1 MRSLKR
7 LKVVGKL
14 ALDTNAVIAYREGI
28 SEVCKLVDNAN
39 VIILP
44 VTVIGE
50 LLYGALN
57 STKIRNNEKFVHKF
71 VEYSL
76 VMPIDESVAAH
87 YAKVRF
93 DLKRS
98 GNPIPEND
106 IWIAAACLDQKVP
119 LLSRDDHFRLVP
131 GLNVISWDN
140 TGKS

>member
-1 MRSLKR
+1 MRSSKVLKAI
-7 LKVVGKL
+7 GKL

-28 SEVCKLVDNAN
+28 SDVCKLVDEAD

-50 LLYGALN
+50 LLYGAIN
-57 STKIRNNEKFVHKF
+57 STKTKNNEKFVHKF

-76 VMPIDESVAAH
+76 VMQIDEAVAAR

-93 DLKRS
+93 DLKRR

-119 LLSRDDHFRLVP
+119 LLSRDDHFKLVP
-131 GLNVISWDN
+131 GLNVIPWDN

>member
-1 MRSLKR
+1 MKAIGR
-7 LKVVGKL
+7 L

-28 SEVCKLVDNAN
+28 SDVCKLVDEAD

-57 STKIRNNEKFVHKF
+57 STKTKNNEKFVHKF

-76 VMPIDESVAAH
+76 VMQIDESVAAR
-87 YAKVRF
+87 YARVRF
-93 DLKRS
+93 TLKQQ
-98 GNPIPEND
+98 GTPIPEND
-106 IWIAAACLDQKVP
+106 IWIAAACLELKVSI
-119 LLSRDDHFRLVP
+119 LSRDAHFKLVP